1 MQKKRRGRWDS
12 NPQPSDDLLLVK
24 VGRSDQ
30 IELRKQPLLDDDSRS
45 HWGLGIVCCRLVEPS
60 NGSVP
65 VKSVGREAGVFVRS
79 AVDSS
84 LQVTPEFGLF
94 VNQSRCSEQ
103 GESGKL
109 LARLLVGWKS
119 SLAGAC
125 RTLASMSLGAK
136 PGHQQQPLG
145 SIAQWPR
152 VRIAVGPY
160 IAFCYLLQ
168 IDGGQKTGSGEF
180 AMFLCVRLRKWDSL
194 RMHFGVVVHLELS

>member
-1 MQKKRRGRWDS
+1 MQKKRRDRWDS

-109 LARLLVGWKS
+109 
-119 SLAGAC
+119 
-125 RTLASMSLGAK
+125 
-136 PGHQQQPLG
+136 
-145 SIAQWPR
+145 PR

-168 IDGGQKTGSGEF
+168 IDGEQKTGSGEF